1 MTKKVRRAPQQQLTR
16 KQRSRLQ
23 EERRVRRILMWSV
36 GLVGVLVVGILG
48 YGVVA
53 ERIIQPREPVA
64 TVDDAAV
71 TTAEL
76 EKRVKFRR
84 LQLQNQLAYL
94 YQQQQTMAAQSTES
108 GAQSM
113 QQYFQEQI
121 NSLQSQLAA
130 ENAEAL
136 GQQVLAQLIQEKL
149 VRQEAERRGISVSP
163 AEIQSAIHENFG
175 YDPDATPIPT
185 PEPPLTS
192 TESLTAGESA
202 AAAPPSMTEE
212 DFQEVYN
219 RYIQDGLRP
228 LGISE
233 EDFRSWTQA
242 SLLTEA
248 LQADMKDRLPQEAD
262 QVKLRFLTANSEE
275 RAQELA
281 ERLDAGEDFEEI
293 AEEIQA
299 DEESP
304 GLSSELDWLPQDVM
318 ADRLNEELATT
329 IFELD
334 VGAHTDPVKLG
345 EESETYYVFEVTG
358 HEERELSDSILQ
370 QMAQERFQSWLEA
383 QQSLVERKPIAGK
396 VPTEP

>member
-53 ERIIQPREPVA
+53 ERINQPREPVA

-281 ERLDAGEDFEEI
+281 ERLDAGEDFEDI